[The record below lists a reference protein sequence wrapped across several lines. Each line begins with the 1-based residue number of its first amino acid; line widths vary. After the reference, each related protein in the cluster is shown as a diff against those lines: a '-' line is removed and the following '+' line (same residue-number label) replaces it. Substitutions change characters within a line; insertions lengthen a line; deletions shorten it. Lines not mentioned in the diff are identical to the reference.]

1 MTMER
6 RIKTLGLAAWLLA
19 VVRSAE
25 AAVPSLSMS
34 LVSPDYVQASWST
47 NFGIESWQ
55 LLP

>member
-34 LVSPDYVQASWST
+34 LVSPDYVQAS
-47 NFGIESWQ
+47 
-55 LLP
+55 